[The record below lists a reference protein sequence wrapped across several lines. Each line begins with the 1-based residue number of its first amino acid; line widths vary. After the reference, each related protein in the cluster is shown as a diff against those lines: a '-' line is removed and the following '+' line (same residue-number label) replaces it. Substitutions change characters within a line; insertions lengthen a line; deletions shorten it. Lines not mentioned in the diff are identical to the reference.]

1 MNWLPVNG
9 GPLNGGSR
17 LALVTAASAIAC
29 SSLVVAAAVRAQEA
43 LSAVYSEAKITAS
56 AVLQKPASAGLI
68 CVADMVSAPKREL
81 RPYATCNGTADVL
94 AGTKV
99 NRSSTAAVQS
109 TAELTG
115 NATRNVA
122 GALGALASASFSPT
136 ALKTANPGALVSA
149 GSVVNAV
156 AQRSVFASL
165 AYGSASCDFDATPDA
180 TASESGASFTAG
192 VVLQIAPIVTRHGV
206 AALWC
211 GVDAA
216 SIPVRVVEPTAVAT
230 TDAAFT
236 AQPYV
241 TVGEVGAVAQV
252 VASMNA
258 APYVECYGSCVVL
271 AGASVEAS
279 CSNPTTDPSG
289 FDPENRTFYRRAINT
304 VFVRNA
310 SITEFR
316 RPA

>member
-17 LALVTAASAIAC
+17 LALATASATIAC
-29 SSLVVAAAVRAQEA
+29 SSLVAAVASLAREA
-43 LSAVYSEAKITAS
+43 TSAVYSETKITAS

-68 CVADMVSAPKREL
+68 CVADVVSAPKREL

-94 AGTKV
+94 ADPKAY
-99 NRSSTAAVQS
+99 RSSTATCNG
-109 TAELTG
+109 TANLTG
-115 NATRNVA
+115 VATRNVA

-149 GSVVNAV
+149 GSTVNAV

-165 AYGSASCDFDATPDA
+165 AYGSASCAFDATPDLSA
-180 TASESGASFTAG
+180 RESGASFTAG
-192 VVLQIAPIVTRHGV
+192 AVLQVAPTVTRYGV

-216 SIPVRVVEPTAVAT
+216 LVPVRVIEPAAVAT
-230 TDAAFT
+230 TDAEFT

-252 VASMNA
+252 AAFMGA
-258 APYVECYGSCVVL
+258 APYIECYGSCVVL
-271 AGASVEAS
+271 AGASVGAS
-279 CSNPTTDPSG
+279 CSIQTTGLSG

-304 VFVRNA
+304 AFVRNA

>member
-17 LALVTAASAIAC
+17 LALATASATIAC
-29 SSLVVAAAVRAQEA
+29 SSLVAAVASLAREA
-43 LSAVYSEAKITAS
+43 TAAVYSETKITAS

-68 CVADMVSAPKREL
+68 CAADVVPAPKREL

-99 NRSSTAAVQS
+99 NLSSTAAVQG
-109 TAELTG
+109 TAGLTG

-136 ALKTANPGALVSA
+136 ALKTANPVALVSA
-149 GSVVNAV
+149 GSAVNAV

-165 AYGSASCDFDATPDA
+165 AYGSASCAFDATPDLSA
-180 TASESGASFTAG
+180 RESGASFTAG
-192 VVLQIAPIVTRHGV
+192 AVLQVAPTVTRYGV

-211 GVDAA
+211 GVDVA
-216 SIPVRVVEPTAVAT
+216 SIPVRVAEPTAIAT
-230 TDAAFT
+230 TDVDFAT
-236 AQPYV
+236 HPYV
-241 TVGEVGAVAQV
+241 TAGGAAAAQV
-252 VASMNA
+252 ASLVNA
-258 APYVECYGSCVVL
+258 EPYVVCYGSCAVLVDANFEVVGNSST
-271 AGASVEAS
+271 A
-279 CSNPTTDPSG
+279 DPLG
-289 FDPENRTFYRRAINT
+289 FDPANRTFYRQKTATSFSRS
-304 VFVRNA
+304 A

-316 RPA
+316 RQA